1 MHVLV
6 IEDDFDVSANIAE
19 YLEDKGYLLDF
30 AYDGI
35 SGLHLAATKPY
46 DVIVLD
52 IMLPGIDGVTLL
64 RRLRQASNQ
73 GADTPVLMLTARDG
87 LENKIEGFQAGADDY
102 LVKPFALPELYLRL
116 EALHRRRIGQNSTM
130 VLKVHDLI
138 FDTHQRTVVR
148 DGQPIHLNRMELK
161 ILERLMRASPAM
173 VTKEQLET
181 EIWSDAYVGGD
192 ALRSHIYRLR
202 KAVDRPFD
210 RPLIRTLHGQGYVL
224 KAPAAEK

>member
-19 YLEDKGYLLDF
+19 YLEDKGYILDF
-30 AYDGI
+30 AYDGV
-35 SGLHLAATKPY
+35 SGLHLAATKRY

-64 RRLRQASNQ
+64 RRLRQEGNQ
-73 GADTPVLMLTARDG
+73 RTDTPVLMLTARDG

-102 LVKPFALPELYLRL
+102 LVKPFALPELHLRL
-116 EALHRRRIGQNSTM
+116 EALHRRGAGQKSAL

-138 FDTHQRTVVR
+138 FDTHQRIVTR
-148 DGQPIHLNRMELK
+148 DGQPIYLNRIELK
-161 ILERLMRASPAM
+161 ILEHLMRASPAM

-192 ALRSHIYRLR
+192 VLRAHIYRLR
-202 KAVDRPFD
+202 
-210 RPLIRTLHGQGYVL
+210 
-224 KAPAAEK
+224 